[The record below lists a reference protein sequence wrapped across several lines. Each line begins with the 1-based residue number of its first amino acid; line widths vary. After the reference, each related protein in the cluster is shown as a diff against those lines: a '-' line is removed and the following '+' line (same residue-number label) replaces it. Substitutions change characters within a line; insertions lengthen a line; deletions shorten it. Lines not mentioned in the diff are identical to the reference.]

1 MQHIHCK
8 RLLLALGLL
17 AGSGAL
23 SAVFAQ
29 TNETPSEEAV
39 ESPLLEE
46 PKTPL
51 EFFETTVLMIDL
63 ARPKLARRYLDKL
76 MESKPDDALLL
87 KIRSKHGP
95 GVFLRLADIDELK
108 PVSSQ
113 LLDHMNRAFRRHGAD
128 PKEIDKLIAALSA
141 SPQERLNTLV
151 SLRDSGP
158 IIIPRFLQNLGRTE
172 QPEQRDLLVNTLSQ
186 LGSHVV
192 APLVGALDSP
202 NEELRISVI
211 DSLGWLGSRDAVPHL
226 WYPAFGKNQPP
237 GVQLA
242 ARRALARILDTSEA
256 SVHRTSTSGVAEE
269 LRKMAVRHFRR
280 EYPWKLDEEDNTSVS
295 IWIWNPQ
302 TLTVDRSK
310 LSPDAASVYVGT
322 RLARQSLELSPQNQS
337 LQALVTATS
346 LAAAMHHS
354 GAKKRLV
361 TGPGTAHDLTLTAGA
376 DVVSHALSLS
386 LENTN
391 ADAAIST
398 LQILSQIATKNQLY
412 KTASRQSPITAALN
426 YPDLQVQFA
435 AAQTILQLDPDR
447 SFRGS
452 SRVVSILSRV
462 LNDSGSPRAVA
473 VHGNTAL
480 ATNAAAFLNEVG
492 YDTVPV
498 STGRDAFRVASGRGD
513 IELVLLNVNTARWGL
528 SQTIANLRAD
538 SRTAAIPIA
547 IFGPQETKDRVQTLI
562 RKFPAVIFLED
573 FTTSDFLEIQIRPF
587 LHTMMSFPLS
597 GPQRAQRKAA
607 AAYWISHIAD
617 GRRTDVFD
625 LRASENA
632 LIGLVS
638 DSKLATHALTGL
650 AAIPTIGSQQQLQ
663 VTAVSNVY
671 DVKIREAAALQ
682 LAFHIQRFGLLLSNK
697 EVSEIEHAWRRSESP
712 SLATALASV
721 IGSLKPNS
729 KRVSALL
736 RTLPAPAAAAN

>member
-1 MQHIHCK
+1 MQQILCK

-17 AGSGAL
+17 AGLGAL
-23 SAVFAQ
+23 SVVLAQ
-29 TNETPSEEAV
+29 TNSSLSEEAV
-39 ESPLLEE
+39 ESLLLAE
-46 PKTPL
+46 PKTPQ

-95 GVFLRLADIDELK
+95 GVFLRLANVGELK

-113 LLDHMNRAFRRHGAD
+113 LLDQMNRAFRRHGAD

-141 SPQERLNTLV
+141 SPQERQNALI

-158 IIIPRFLQNLGRTE
+158 IIIPRFLQNLGMTD

-202 NEELRISVI
+202 NEALRISVI

-256 SVHRTSTSGVAEE
+256 SVNRTSTSGVAEE
-269 LRKMAVRHFRR
+269 LRKTAVLHFRR
-280 EYPWKLDEEDNTSVS
+280 EYPWKLDEEDNKSVS
-295 IWIWNPQ
+295 IWTWNSQ
-302 TLTVDRSK
+302 TQTVDLSK
-310 LSPDAASVYVGT
+310 HSPDAASVYVGT
-322 RLARQSLELSPQNQS
+322 RLAGQSLELAPDNQQ
-337 LQALVTATS
+337 LQALVAAMS
-346 LAAAMHHS
+346 LASAMHHS
-354 GAKKRLV
+354 GAEKSLV
-361 TGPGTAHDLTLTAGA
+361 TGPGTAHDLALTAGA
-376 DVVSHALSLS
+376 DVISRALSLS

-398 LQILSQIATKNQLY
+398 LQILGQIATKNQIY

-447 SFRGS
+447 SFRDS
-452 SRVVSILSRV
+452 IRVVSILTRV
-462 LNDSGSPRAVA
+462 LNDSGSPRAVVA
-473 VHGNTAL
+473 HGNTAR
-480 ATNAAAFLNEVG
+480 ASNAAAFLNEVG
-492 YDTVPV
+492 YDAIPV

-513 IELVLLNVNTARWGL
+513 VELVLLNVNTARWEL

-538 SRTAAIPIA
+538 ARTAAIPIA
-547 IFGPQETKDRVQTLI
+547 IFGPQETEDRVQSLI

-573 FTTSDFLEIQIRPF
+573 FTNSDFLEIQIRPF
-587 LHTMMSFPLS
+587 LHTMMSSPLS

-617 GRRTDVFD
+617 GRRTDIFD
-625 LRASENA
+625 LRASENV
-632 LIGLVS
+632 LVGLLS
-638 DSKLATHALTGL
+638 DPKLASHALTGL
-650 AAIPTIGSQQQLQ
+650 GAIPTIGSQRQLQ
-663 VTAVSNVY
+663 ATAVSNVF
-671 DVKIREAAALQ
+671 DIKTRQGAALQ
-682 LAFHIQRFGLLLSNK
+682 LAFHIQRFGLLLSKK
-697 EVSEIEHAWRRSESP
+697 EVSEIEHTWRTSEDP
-712 SLATALASV
+712 NLATALASV

-729 KRVSALL
+729 TRVSGLL
-736 RTLPAPAAAAN
+736 RTLPAPTASAN